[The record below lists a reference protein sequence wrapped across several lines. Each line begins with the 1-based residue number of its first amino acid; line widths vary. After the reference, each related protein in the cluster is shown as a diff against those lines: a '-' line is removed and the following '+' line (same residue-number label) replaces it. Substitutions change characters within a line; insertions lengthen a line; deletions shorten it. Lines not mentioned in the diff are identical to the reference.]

1 MDTFTNDD
9 RAVSPVIGVILMVAI
24 TVLLAATAATFFFG
38 LTDGQNTQGISTV
51 AFDTDYEQ
59 GGSDVLSFTH
69 SSGKTLTA
77 EDLQIVISGSASVD
91 GRYDVDA
98 SGTPSGPDFGYAS
111 SDDLSAGSSITISK
125 STLDVAFDLDLKGAT
140 IRLVEERSAGSDS
153 STIAKWSG
161 SSA

>member
-38 LTDGQNTQGISTV
+38 LTDEQGDRGISTV
-51 AFDTDYEQ
+51 AFDTDYDR
-59 GGSDVLSFTH
+59 GTSDTVSFTH

-77 EDLQIVISGSASVD
+77 EDLQIVISGTSSVD

-98 SGTPSGPDFGYAS
+98 SGVPDFGYAS
-111 SDDLSAGSSITISK
+111 SGKLSAGSTVTISG
-125 STLDVAFDLDLKGAT
+125 SNLGAGSLDLSGAT
-140 IRLVEERSAGSDS
+140 IRLVEAGSSGADS
-153 STIAKWSG
+153 STIAEWRG
-161 SSA
+161 PDA